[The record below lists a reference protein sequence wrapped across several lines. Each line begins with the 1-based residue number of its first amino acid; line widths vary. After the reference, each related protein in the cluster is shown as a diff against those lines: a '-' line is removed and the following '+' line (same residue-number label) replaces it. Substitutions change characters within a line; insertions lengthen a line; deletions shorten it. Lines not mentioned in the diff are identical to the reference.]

1 MLAASLIGTTIEWYD
16 FFLYGTA
23 AALVFGKL
31 FFPGQGSADRPA
43 AGVPDLFAGLRGAA
57 DRRPGVRPFRRPD
70 RQEAAPDGE
79 PGADG
84 RGQHGDG
91 PAAHLQQIGVAAPV
105 LLAALRF
112 VQGFAVG
119 GEWGGAVLMAGEF
132 GDAARR
138 GSWAG
143 WPQVG
148 VPAGNLLPAGVLA
161 AMAAGLSEADF
172 LAWGWRVAFLIS
184 GALVAVG
191 WWVRSTLS
199 ESPQFE
205 AAEASAAHAVEPAPA
220 IQALKH
226 RPGGVAI
233 GAGLKFGENVAYYL
247 VTTFAI
253 AYLAET
259 VHAKRQIGLNA
270 VLIGSLVELATMP
283 LFSALSDR
291 IGRRPVYAFG
301 ALAMAAWG
309 FVFLRAAEATARG
322 AAAIVAVTVA
332 LVLHGAM
339 YGPQAA
345 FISELFP
352 TRYRYSGVSI
362 AYQVTSIFAGSLAPV
377 IAVALLQRTGST
389 TPIAAYLAVACIV
402 SAIAALTARE
412 TRGLSFAEL
421 DAYGRGPGPDSPKA
435 TAGRRGR
442 RAALPVARPAGCCF
456 STARF
461 AGRLCSAWP
470 LALAC
475 GLGPALASV
484 ETLPC
489 HGAPTAYRLAGHHRG
504 REDRHGYLVANLY
517 GADHSKWLATTAG
530 SPCGAMRRSPATRPC
545 ASTSPRPGATPGDVP
560 RRQRRRRPQPRS
572 AGAEGGLRLLQQRAA
587 LPRTAAAEVGA
598 VHGQRP
604 ARPTSPS
611 ACATRR
617 SLEARLP
624 PRPIVGRMKTVS
636 LSAKPL

>member
-1 MLAASLIGTTIEWYD
+1 MTAAEAAGARPRSSLRQVVAASLIGTTIEWYD

-23 AALVFGKL
+23 AALVFGRL
-31 FFPGQGSADRPA
+31 FFPAKDPLTGLLQAFLIYSLGFVARPIGGLVFGHFGDRIGRKRLLMA
-43 AGVPDLFAGLRGAA
+43 SLVLMGAA
-57 DRRPGVRPFRRPD
+57 SMGMGLLPTY
-70 RQEAAPDGE
+70 
-79 PGADG
+79 
-84 RGQHGDG
+84 
-91 PAAHLQQIGVAAPV
+91 QQIGVAAPV

-138 GSWAG
+138 GFWAG

-148 VPAGNLLPAGVLA
+148 VPAGNLMAAGVLA
-161 AMAAGLSEADF
+161 AMAAGLSEVDF
-172 LAWGWRVAFLIS
+172 LAWGWRVAFLLS

-205 AAEASAAHAVEPAPA
+205 AAKAGAAQALEPAPA

-233 GAGLKFGENVAYYL
+233 GAGLKFGENVAYYI

-259 VHAKRQIGLNA
+259 VHARRQIGLNA
-270 VLIGSLVELATMP
+270 VLVGSLVELVTMP

-309 FVFLRAAEATARG
+309 FVFFGLLHAG
-322 AAAIVAVTVA
+322 AASSVTAAITVA

-377 IAVALLQRTGST
+377 IAVAVLQRTGST
-389 TPIAAYLAVACIV
+389 TPIAAYLALACMV

-412 TRGLSFAEL
+412 TRGLGFDEL
-421 DAYGRGPGPDSPKA
+421 DAY
-435 TAGRRGR
+435 AG
-442 RAALPVARPAGCCF
+442 
-456 STARF
+456 
-461 AGRLCSAWP
+461 
-470 LALAC
+470 
-475 GLGPALASV
+475 
-484 ETLPC
+484 
-489 HGAPTAYRLAGHHRG
+489 
-504 REDRHGYLVANLY
+504 
-517 GADHSKWLATTAG
+517 
-530 SPCGAMRRSPATRPC
+530 
-545 ASTSPRPGATPGDVP
+545 
-560 RRQRRRRPQPRS
+560 
-572 AGAEGGLRLLQQRAA
+572 
-587 LPRTAAAEVGA
+587 
-598 VHGQRP
+598 
-604 ARPTSPS
+604 
-611 ACATRR
+611 
-617 SLEARLP
+617 
-624 PRPIVGRMKTVS
+624 
-636 LSAKPL
+636 

>member
-1 MLAASLIGTTIEWYD
+1 M
-16 FFLYGTA
+16 
-23 AALVFGKL
+23 
-31 FFPGQGSADRPA
+31 
-43 AGVPDLFAGLRGAA
+43 
-57 DRRPGVRPFRRPD
+57 
-70 RQEAAPDGE
+70 
-79 PGADG
+79 
-84 RGQHGDG
+84 
-91 PAAHLQQIGVAAPV
+91 
-105 LLAALRF
+105 LAALRF

-148 VPAGNLLPAGVLA
+148 VPAGNLLAAGVLA

-205 AAEASAAHAVEPAPA
+205 AAVASAAHAVEPAPA

-270 VLIGSLVELATMP
+270 VLIGSLAELATMP

-309 FVFLRAAEATARG
+309 FVFFALLGHGTG

-352 TRYRYSGVSI
+352 TRYRYSGASI

-421 DAYGRGPGPDSPKA
+421 DAYGSR
-435 TAGRRGR
+435 T
-442 RAALPVARPAGCCF
+442 
-456 STARF
+456 
-461 AGRLCSAWP
+461 
-470 LALAC
+470 
-475 GLGPALASV
+475 
-484 ETLPC
+484 
-489 HGAPTAYRLAGHHRG
+489 GA
-504 REDRHGYLVANLY
+504 
-517 GADHSKWLATTAG
+517 
-530 SPCGAMRRSPATRPC
+530 
-545 ASTSPRPGATPGDVP
+545 
-560 RRQRRRRPQPRS
+560 
-572 AGAEGGLRLLQQRAA
+572 
-587 LPRTAAAEVGA
+587 
-598 VHGQRP
+598 
-604 ARPTSPS
+604 
-611 ACATRR
+611 
-617 SLEARLP
+617 
-624 PRPIVGRMKTVS
+624 
-636 LSAKPL
+636 

>member
-1 MLAASLIGTTIEWYD
+1 MTTQEAAKAAPTARPRSSLRQVVLASLIGTTIEWYD

-31 FFPGQGSADRPA
+31 FFPAKDPLTGLLQAFLTYSLGFVARPIGGLVFGHFGDRIGRKRLLMA
-43 AGVPDLFAGLRGAA
+43 SLVLMGAA
-57 DRRPGVRPFRRPD
+57 SMGMGLLPTY
-70 RQEAAPDGE
+70 
-79 PGADG
+79 
-84 RGQHGDG
+84 
-91 PAAHLQQIGVAAPV
+91 QQIGVAAPV

-119 GEWGGAVLMAGEF
+119 GEWGGAVLMAGES

-148 VPAGNLLPAGVLA
+148 VPAGNLLAAGVLA
-161 AMAAGLSEADF
+161 AMAAFLSEADF
-172 LAWGWRVAFLIS
+172 LAWGWRVAFLLS
-184 GALVAVG
+184 GALVVVG

-205 AAEASAAHAVEPAPA
+205 AAEAQATQALEPAPA
-220 IQALKH
+220 IQALRR

-233 GAGLKFGENVAYYL
+233 GAGLKFGENVAYYM

-259 VHAKRQIGLNA
+259 VHAHRQIGLNA
-270 VLIGSLVELATMP
+270 VLIGSLVELVTMP

-309 FVFLRAAEATARG
+309 LVFFGLLAHGTSVAAG
-322 AAAIVAVTVA
+322 VAVSVA

-345 FISELFP
+345 FIAELFP
-352 TRYRYSGVSI
+352 TRYRYSGASI

-377 IAVALLQRTGST
+377 IAVALLQHTGST
-389 TPIAAYLAVACIV
+389 TPIAAYLALACVV

-421 DAYGRGPGPDSPKA
+421 DAYGSP
-435 TAGRRGR
+435 TNG
-442 RAALPVARPAGCCF
+442 
-456 STARF
+456 
-461 AGRLCSAWP
+461 
-470 LALAC
+470 
-475 GLGPALASV
+475 
-484 ETLPC
+484 
-489 HGAPTAYRLAGHHRG
+489 
-504 REDRHGYLVANLY
+504 
-517 GADHSKWLATTAG
+517 
-530 SPCGAMRRSPATRPC
+530 
-545 ASTSPRPGATPGDVP
+545 
-560 RRQRRRRPQPRS
+560 
-572 AGAEGGLRLLQQRAA
+572 
-587 LPRTAAAEVGA
+587 
-598 VHGQRP
+598 
-604 ARPTSPS
+604 
-611 ACATRR
+611 
-617 SLEARLP
+617 
-624 PRPIVGRMKTVS
+624 
-636 LSAKPL
+636 

>member
-1 MLAASLIGTTIEWYD
+1 VLASLIGTTIEWYD

-31 FFPGQGSADRPA
+31 FFPAKDPLTGLLQAFLTYSLGFVARPIGGLVFGHYGDRIGRKRLLMA
-43 AGVPDLFAGLRGAA
+43 SLVLMGVASMGIGLL
-57 DRRPGVRPFRRPD
+57 PTY
-70 RQEAAPDGE
+70 
-79 PGADG
+79 
-84 RGQHGDG
+84 
-91 PAAHLQQIGVAAPV
+91 QQIGVAAPV

-119 GEWGGAVLMAGEF
+119 GEWGGAVLMAGES

-138 GSWAG
+138 GTWAG

-148 VPAGNLLPAGVLA
+148 VPAGNLLAAGVLA
-161 AMAAGLSEADF
+161 AMAAGLSETDF
-172 LAWGWRVAFLIS
+172 LAWGWRVAFLLS

-205 AAEASAAHAVEPAPA
+205 AAQVNAETARAARALEPAPA
-220 IQALKH
+220 IQALRH

-270 VLIGSLVELATMP
+270 VLIGSLIELATMP

-301 ALAMAAWG
+301 ALAMAAWA
-309 FVFLRAAEATARG
+309 FVFFALLGRGTPAAATA
-322 AAAIVAVTVA
+322 AIAVA

-345 FISELFP
+345 FIAELFP
-352 TRYRYSGVSI
+352 TRYRYSGASI

-389 TPIAAYLAVACIV
+389 TPIAAYLALACLV
-402 SAIAALTARE
+402 SAIAALAARE

-421 DAYGRGPGPDSPKA
+421 DAYGG
-435 TAGRRGR
+435 
-442 RAALPVARPAGCCF
+442 
-456 STARF
+456 
-461 AGRLCSAWP
+461 
-470 LALAC
+470 
-475 GLGPALASV
+475 
-484 ETLPC
+484 
-489 HGAPTAYRLAGHHRG
+489 
-504 REDRHGYLVANLY
+504 
-517 GADHSKWLATTAG
+517 
-530 SPCGAMRRSPATRPC
+530 
-545 ASTSPRPGATPGDVP
+545 
-560 RRQRRRRPQPRS
+560 
-572 AGAEGGLRLLQQRAA
+572 
-587 LPRTAAAEVGA
+587 
-598 VHGQRP
+598 
-604 ARPTSPS
+604 
-611 ACATRR
+611 
-617 SLEARLP
+617 
-624 PRPIVGRMKTVS
+624 
-636 LSAKPL
+636 